1 MAGTG
6 ITHIGRTDF
15 RGDHPTFGIK
25 LEDRLSG
32 AGTGGANRSGAS
44 GRRSR
49 PNGSAK
55 KQPRAQLALGA
66 RVLDTRGICWTGG
79 LGGGSLRSSA
89 PLSWDVVGSAAG
101 RHPIVLSRSF
111 TPTCSAL
118 GLTPKQGVATSRP
131 SETRERRLPQHLALG
146 AVHGAS
152 QAFQRHD
159 RRRASLVALAAMGTI
174 KHAAPHR
181 SHNYQLGSKDIPCQ
195 LLAWREVLWAGF
207 PNHPP

>member
-79 LGGGSLRSSA
+79 LGGK
-89 PLSWDVVGSAAG
+89 
-101 RHPIVLSRSF
+101 
-111 TPTCSAL
+111 
-118 GLTPKQGVATSRP
+118 PKVQ
-131 SETRERRLPQHLALG
+131 
-146 AVHGAS
+146 
-152 QAFQRHD
+152 
-159 RRRASLVALAAMGTI
+159 RASKLGCSRQRGWAP
-174 KHAAPHR
+174 PHR
-181 SHNYQLGSKDIPCQ
+181 SVTLFHTH
-195 LLAWREVLWAGF
+195 V
-207 PNHPP
+207 